1 MAIYSQECSFINFKI
16 MTFVPYLKNQL
27 YDVVLTKRVIFD
39 SIFSFVIVLDP
50 DNMEVKVDRFCLLFI
65 IFSVYVFF
73 RKLGLNL

>member
-1 MAIYSQECSFINFKI
+1 